1 MMLGGDPWASYDAWK
16 TTPPDW
22 VMDFHTRRYADET
35 RWRMHRN
42 LDRHPF
48 FDGDESEYEYLCEE
62 WDELARIDAHER
74 QPEEEDFDEMVESAY
89 VGHT

>member
-1 MMLGGDPWASYDAWK
+1 MTLGDPWASYDIWK

-22 VMDFHTRRYADET
+22 VMPSEIRREAEET

-48 FDGDESEYEYLCEE
+48 FDCDESEYEYLCEE

-74 QPEEEDFDEMVESAY
+74 GPEEEDFEFLEAA
-89 VGHT
+89 